1 VIKLLEDTLPHL
13 HGTKGELMNNSRF
26 TNSFFLAF
34 LLITVNAAVSGCGSN
49 ASATPTPQLAAG
61 TYANPSSRYG
71 MEVKLLE
78 DGTYTA
84 SSPNALIPIQGTYV
98 ATEDQIVFTE
108 TKDGHCIDIP
118 GTYKWAFD
126 GETLT
131 FTVVEDQ
138 CSLRRIALQSG
149 PWITQP

>member
-1 VIKLLEDTLPHL
+1 MDVCSDDKEREIMYNT
-13 HGTKGELMNNSRF
+13 RF
-26 TNSFFLAF
+26 TNSFFPAF
-34 LLITVNAAVSGCGSN
+34 ILITFMLAASGCASN
-49 ASATPTPQLAAG
+49 TTATPNAQLATG
-61 TYANPSSRYG
+61 TYTNQSSRYG
-71 MEVKLLE
+71 VELRLLE
-78 DGTYTA
+78 DGVYNT

-98 ATEDQIVFTE
+98 VMEDQVTFTE

-126 GETLT
+126 GKALA

-149 PWITQP
+149 LWEKQP

>member
-1 VIKLLEDTLPHL
+1 MKS
-13 HGTKGELMNNSRF
+13 SRF

-34 LLITVNAAVSGCGSN
+34 ILITASLAVSGCASSL
-49 ASATPTPQLAAG
+49 SATPTPQLTTG
-61 TYANPSSRYG
+61 IYANPSSRYG
-71 MEVKLLE
+71 VELKLLE
-78 DGTYTA
+78 DGVYTT
-84 SSPNALIPIQGTYV
+84 SSPDALIPIRGTY
-98 ATEDQIVFTE
+98 AAMEDQVVFTE

-126 GETLT
+126 GEALT